1 MATFS
6 NRAIGSIGMRGVSS
20 LQEAGDAILGI
31 VDVSPP
37 GYALPIDWTPV
48 AGATG
53 AEVASAS
60 VRVGPALLQQTQQLP
75 VAANGADRE
84 VAIPAGQQLLSLT
97 LSGLKWRHPGD
108 DNSTVEDAIA
118 SGGDLSGRGLR
129 LIVSIPAATG
139 WTPLL
144 AVPGLGGRG
153 MLPPALQSASF
164 QQGVLSLPGLS
175 AARIR
180 LNIVTGDTPEEF
192 TPQDVAL
199 DATVSAQVGIPTTG
213 LKVTGPE
220 GAVLWQFPGGMPSN
234 APAVDVDLTAA
245 LERTLKQAVKA
256 GQPPAATFTVVGA
269 SPCSASVNVA
279 GARGALLRDFPGAL
293 RASLQGDPFPLPLG
307 GPLAAE
313 QPASAMAALV
323 IKYEGIR
330 ILEPV
335 SDSVPPSGGTG
346 GTIVTDQPVTRALP
360 PQALTGFP
368 VARIGLIGRCP
379 VGAPG
384 QPGEPCELS
393 VQLVDMSSG
402 APGQAIGR
410 PGVVR
415 AAPSAALGTVWVE
428 LPAMEAAKAPVGIAA
443 RATKGRFFW
452 AGSPSPLVRVAVR
465 DPDPGSRPLRLGGSL
480 VLNVGQTQTKQLAF
494 ALPTGVF
501 RNAAPAW
508 DSPLFL
514 TVDLSD
520 LTLRYAR

>member
-1 MATFS
+1 MATFRDITTGFTAPQES
-6 NRAIGSIGMRGVSS
+6 AALRDVSDVLFGS
-20 LQEAGDAILGI
+20 

-37 GYALPIDWTPV
+37 GCALPIDWTPV

-60 VRVGPALLQQTQQLP
+60 VRVGPALLQQAQPLP
-75 VAANGADRE
+75 VVTDGSNRDI
-84 VAIPAGQQLLSLT
+84 AIPAGQQLVSLT

-108 DNSTVEDAIA
+108 DNSTVEDDIA
-118 SGGDLSGRGLR
+118 SGGDLSDRGLR
-129 LIVSIPAATG
+129 LVVSIPSATG
-139 WTPLL
+139 WTPLI

-175 AARIR
+175 AARAR
-180 LNIVTGDTPEEF
+180 LNIVKGDAPDSFAPE
-192 TPQDVAL
+192 DLAL

-213 LKVTGPE
+213 LKVTGPD
-220 GAVLWQFPGGMPSN
+220 GAVLWQFPGAMPSN
-234 APAVDVDLTAA
+234 APDVDVDLTAA

-256 GQPPAATFTVVGA
+256 GQPPLATFTVVGA
-269 SPCSASVNVA
+269 SPCSAGVHFA
-279 GARGALLRDFPGAL
+279 GAQGALLRAFAGAL
-293 RASLQGDPFPLPLG
+293 RSEAQGDPVPLALG

-313 QPASAMAALV
+313 QPSSATADLV
-323 IKYEGIR
+323 VKYAGIR
-330 ILEPV
+330 ILETV
-335 SDSVPPSGGTG
+335 SDAVPPSGGTG

-360 PQALTGFP
+360 PQALTDLP

-379 VGAPG
+379 VGAAG
-384 QPGEPCELS
+384 QPVEPCELS

-402 APGQAIGR
+402 APGTAIGK
-410 PGVVR
+410 PGVVKVP
-415 AAPSAALGTVWVE
+415 PSTALGTVWVE
-428 LPAMEAAKAPVGIAA
+428 LPARDAPQVPVGVSA

-452 AGSPSPLVRVAVR
+452 ACAPSPLVRVAVR
-465 DPDPGSRPLRLGGSL
+465 DPDPGDRPLRLGGSL

-494 ALPTGVF
+494 TLPTGVF

>member
-1 MATFS
+1 
-6 NRAIGSIGMRGVSS
+6 
-20 LQEAGDAILGI
+20 
-31 VDVSPP
+31 
-37 GYALPIDWTPV
+37 
-48 AGATG
+48 
-53 AEVASAS
+53 
-60 VRVGPALLQQTQQLP
+60 
-75 VAANGADRE
+75 
-84 VAIPAGQQLLSLT
+84 
-97 LSGLKWRHPGD
+97 
-108 DNSTVEDAIA
+108 
-118 SGGDLSGRGLR
+118 
-129 LIVSIPAATG
+129 
-139 WTPLL
+139 
-144 AVPGLGGRG
+144 

-175 AARIR
+175 AARVR

-199 DATVSAQVGIPTTG
+199 DATVSAQVGTPTTD
-213 LKVTGPE
+213 LKVAGPD
-220 GAVLWQFPGGMPSN
+220 GAVLWQFPGGMPSS

-256 GQPPAATFTVVGA
+256 GQPPAATFTVVGTA
-269 SPCSASVNVA
+269 SCSASVHAA
-279 GARGALLRDFPGAL
+279 GARGALLRAFPGAL
-293 RASLQGDPFPLPLG
+293 RSSLQGDPFSLPLG

-313 QPASAMAALV
+313 QPASAIADLV
-323 IKYEGIR
+323 VKYAGIR

-335 SDSVPPSGGTG
+335 SDSLPPSGGTG
-346 GTIVTDQPVTRALP
+346 GIIVTDQPVTRALP
-360 PQALTGFP
+360 PEALTGLP

-402 APGQAIGR
+402 APGPPIGK
-410 PGVVR
+410 PGVVK
-415 AAPSAALGTVWVE
+415 AAPSIALGTAWVD
-428 LPAMEAAKAPVGIAA
+428 LPAMEAPKVPVGIAA

-452 AGSPSPLVRVAVR
+452 AGSPSPLVRLAVR
-465 DPDPGSRPLRLGGSL
+465 DPDPGNRPLRLGGSL
-480 VLNVGQTQTKQLAF
+480 VLNVGQPAAKMPAF

-501 RNAAPAW
+501 RIAAPAW